1 MINFFVMLHVQN
13 IIMKN
18 TAALPGDMA
27 AWEAEAEHPGSE
39 ETAPVSRVH
48 YSKQI
53 CSVLTWV

>member
-1 MINFFVMLHVQN
+1 
-13 IIMKN
+13 MKN

-27 AWEAEAEHPGSE
+27 AWEAEAEHPASE
-39 ETAPVSRVH
+39 ETAPVSHVH